1 MITRIDSVIH
11 MIPLEQITILN
22 PRQRG
27 KKKFQQIS
35 NNIAKLGLKKPV
47 TVARV
52 NGSTERPTYNLV
64 C

>member
-35 NNIAKLGLKKPV
+35 NNIAKLGLKTKN
-47 TVARV
+47 RK
-52 NGSTERPTYNLV
+52 
-64 C
+64 